1 MNLMTLIN
9 LWLDINCVPKPKLF
23 HHLNTAN
30 SLVFRMSFITPMLRV
45 ITVAR
50 QTKLTLYELNKYLKT
65 WIRVSK
71 TDVLFN
77 SSFFYQTSWCS
88 VSTHTL
94 QNYYIVIINLF
105 IVLLTGNGGGNGK
118 AWGCDLS
125 YKYVE
130 INAEYTTWDLYSLWR
145 KMSSL
150 VGNLEWWIFRCNQ
163 PTTIWRM
170 YIVLQQPAISYQ
182 DVAHVLFFPARSI

>member
-1 MNLMTLIN
+1 MEGEVRYQKALNFIQLIIRECS
-9 LWLDINCVPKPKLF
+9 W
-23 HHLNTAN
+23 
-30 SLVFRMSFITPMLRV
+30 
-45 ITVAR
+45 
-50 QTKLTLYELNKYLKT
+50 YELNKYLKT

-94 QNYYIVIINLF
+94 QNYYIVIINLL
-105 IVLLTGNGGGNGK
+105 IVLLTGSGGGNGK

-130 INAEYTTWDLYSLWR
+130 INAEYTTWD
-145 KMSSL
+145 
-150 VGNLEWWIFRCNQ
+150 IFTVKKNVFIGWNDESFGA
-163 PTTIWRM
+163 TTIWRM
-170 YIVLQQPAISYQ
+170 YIVLQQPAFSYQ
-182 DVAHVLFFPARSI
+182 DVARVLFFHARSI